1 MVDEILKKLLDQ
13 YKVKENLINE
23 IRNGY
28 RNPIEDDLNN
38 YYQSKPNYR
47 YGGSL
52 AKGTANKNSCDID
65 LLCYFDSDYEKNV
78 ETVYKETSEA
88 LKQAGYIYNCKNS
101 AINVTGKYGESQWDY
116 TIDIVPGKYTSNEL
130 NKDVYLWCNKT
141 SCKLKSN
148 PEVQIEKVKKSN
160 CKEVIRLIKLYRT
173 FNNFKFKSFYL
184 EIFAIDIVSSN
195 YNNNDTLY
203 TKLIKFCECY
213 DKIGNV
219 KIYDPANSNNDINL
233 IHDEYEFIQ
242 IRKYIKKLYDA
253 LLTND
258 DETIKNCILGKTYNL
273 DAAYLSNAKSHSSE
287 LSNKNNALVYYSPI
301 SLTGYYLENDNWIRF
316 DSNTV
321 LEKGKQLRFEIY
333 ISNSIQIKTI
343 GLIISN
349 AGYEAMIANCLRGG
363 IEKVN
368 LGKRNNSKI
377 YYRDETTSY
386 KGNHFVQAV
395 FESTN
400 GGKYYSQLLTVRI
413 N

>member
-1 MVDEILKKLLDQ
+1 M
-13 YKVKENLINE
+13 
-23 IRNGY
+23 
-28 RNPIEDDLNN
+28 
-38 YYQSKPNYR
+38 
-47 YGGSL
+47 
-52 AKGTANKNSCDID
+52 
-65 LLCYFDSDYEKNV
+65 
-78 ETVYKETSEA
+78 
-88 LKQAGYIYNCKNS
+88 
-101 AINVTGKYGESQWDY
+101 
-116 TIDIVPGKYTSNEL
+116 
-130 NKDVYLWCNKT
+130 WCNKT
-141 SCKLKSN
+141 RCKLKSN
-148 PEVQIEKVKKSN
+148 PEVQTEKVKKSN
-160 CKEVIRLIKLYRT
+160 CKEEIRLIKLYRT
-173 FNNFKFKSFYL
+173 FNNFKFKSFHL
-184 EIFAIDIVSSN
+184 EIFAIDVVSSN

-258 DETIKNCILGKTYNL
+258 DETIKNFILGKTYNL
-273 DAAYLSNAKSHSSE
+273 DEAYLSNAKSHSSE

-301 SLTGYYLENDNWIRF
+301 SLTGYYFENDNWIRF
-316 DSNTV
+316 DSNTI

-333 ISNSIQIKTI
+333 VSNSIQIKTI

-368 LGKRNNSKI
+368 LGKHYNSKI
-377 YYRDETTSY
+377 YYRYETTSY

-395 FESTN
+395 FESHN
-400 GGKYYSQLLTVRI
+400 GGKYYI
-413 N
+413 NF

>member
-1 MVDEILKKLLDQ
+1 MVDEMLKKLLDQ
-13 YKVKENLINE
+13 YMVKENLINE

-78 ETVYKETSEA
+78 EMVYKETGEA
-88 LKQAGYIYNCKNS
+88 LKQAGYIYNYKNS
-101 AINVTGKYGESQWDY
+101 AINVTGKFGESQWDY

-141 SCKLKSN
+141 RCKLKSN

-195 YNNNDTLY
+195 YNNNDTFY

-219 KIYDPANSNNDINL
+219 KIHDPANSNNDINL

-316 DSNTV
+316 NSNTI

-333 ISNSIQIKTI
+333 VSNSIQIKTI

-368 LGKRNNSKI
+368 LGKHDNSKI
-377 YYRDETTSY
+377 YYRYETTSY

-395 FESTN
+395 FESPN
-400 GGKYYSQLLTVRI
+400 GGKYYSQLLTIRI